1 MIIACGERRELNYE
15 ELQKYKMHNDIDS
28 LFSFMDEVK
37 YFHPVII
44 KVYFTLIKHEYRLYL
59 FIILS
64 EDV

>member
-28 LFSFMDEVK
+28 LFSFMDKVK

-44 KVYFTLIKHEYRLYL
+44 KVYFTLIKLEYQLYL
-59 FIILS
+59 FLFLS
-64 EDV
+64 KDV